1 MISVT
6 EINNNSH
13 SSVVCSIHTQYLN
26 YRPNNEGCKG
36 KLEIGVM
43 AVADAEIQK
52 RLMVKTHTSKIIQ
65 TMRNYK

>member
-13 SSVVCSIHTQYLN
+13 NSVVCSIHTIPN
-26 YRPNNEGCKG
+26 YHANNEGCKG

-43 AVADAEIQK
+43 AVADVEIQK

-65 TMRNYK
+65 AMRNYK

>member
-1 MISVT
+1 MLFVLY
-6 EINNNSH
+6 
-13 SSVVCSIHTQYLN
+13 TQYLN

-52 RLMVKTHTSKIIQ
+52 RLMVKNTHKQ
-65 TMRNYK
+65 NHPDNEELQVTMTLSQEAKQ